1 MPTRM
6 GNRTKHKRIWVVI
19 GILLP
24 IILVIG
30 GLVYAYSGTDDAGD
44 HQQTSASQVSS
55 KTSSKKTRSTSTSSS
70 ATSSSSSSTQPDL
83 TGLGFQIMPVLFNG
97 EGVDQAMAENKAPQN
112 TVHDGVMLGY
122 FINQTQARVSGLA
135 RYMYAHTIGYSVNG
149 QVLAMNG
156 WQIPLTVT
164 DGQLQTVQWQAQD
177 SQGNTLTWKL
187 DALDD
192 AQTEVDGHA
201 NPDEVA
207 SSVDVHNL
215 TTAQMEHWVRTYLQ
229 STVSTYNAS
238 DYTFTQKF
246 VDGYAEV
253 YQYTDQQLTRVFRVD
268 AQGNLQVRNPADS
281 HWQMASDT
289 YQ

>member
-1 MPTRM
+1 M

-24 IILVIG
+24 IILVVG

-44 HQQTSASQVSS
+44 HKQSSSSKVSS
-55 KTSSKKTRSTSTSSS
+55 KASHSTSTTSS
-70 ATSSSSSSTQPDL
+70 ATSSSTSSTQLDL
-83 TGLGFQIMPVLFNG
+83 AGLGFQISPVLFNG
-97 EGVDQAMAENKAPQN
+97 EPVDQAMADNKAPQN

-149 QVLAMNG
+149 KMLAMNG

-192 AQTEVDGHA
+192 AHNEVDAHA
-201 NPDEVA
+201 NPDEVT

-215 TTAQMEHWVRTYLQ
+215 TTDQMEHWVRTYLQ
-229 STVSTYNAS
+229 STISTYNAS

-253 YQYTDQQLTRVFRVD
+253 YQYTHQQLTQVFRVD
-268 AQGNLQVRNPADS
+268 AQGNLQARKPADS
-281 HWQMASDT
+281 NWQVVSNT
-289 YQ
+289 YE